1 MLKQL
6 IILGTLIPSIL
17 FSQYQITG
25 IVKDNK
31 KQPLEFAAVALS
43 TEDNKPV
50 QLIKTTNGGQ
60 FTFQKIEGGRYK
72 IVVKILGYKSKEIK
86 TFTLKDNLNLGE
98 ITLTQNNATLG
109 EVLVSANKTSKASN
123 IEKKEYSPNQ
133 LLNAQNASAAEVIG
147 NIPSLAI
154 GGESNSLSLRGDD
167 NVTVLINGKISSL
180 TGESLSQ
187 IPASAIERVEVIT
200 NPTAKTNSEGSAGV
214 VNIVLKKAYNQL
226 NSGFIALSAGNNH
239 KYNGQLGYNFSVS
252 KFAFSTAY
260 SFRYEEFYREGLAN
274 RTFFNSNSSTAFNQN
289 SIGDQFNTNHF
300 FRLGAEY
307 IINPN
312 QSIILTGSI
321 SKKWQN
327 DYETRSNIN
336 LGTLKDTI
344 NLWDRLFWENDE
356 NTLFDATL
364 SYSLKNPENQNSLSI
379 EYSINGNNNNKFSS
393 FENRYDI
400 KDNSIDNSTNFNTI
414 ENLQTRITNVLQV
427 DYKMPINKIFE
438 LETGLRGSVRDFRFT
453 NLYKDKNPN
462 GELIEVASLTNNFNY
477 EENVYSLY
485 GVISSEWNEKLT
497 SKIGLRLEQT
507 NTKSTN
513 FDTVPI
519 YNYNYFNAFP
529 SAIFNY
535 KLNPKS
541 NLSTSYSMRIN
552 RPSPGML
559 NPLQDVSDPQ
569 SQRFGNPE
577 LRPELVHSFE
587 VGYGHEVNKK
597 LNFSTS
603 LYHKRSNNSIT
614 RFLQLDSLGVARV
627 VIDNIGALNMSGW
640 EWIVSYRPNKWF
652 NLSFNANL
660 SYNTLSYSN
669 NGVLYEND
677 YLNLQTRSVVNVKLP
692 FDMDFQGIVFYKS
705 PFNSP
710 QGRIDYMSNVDLTI
724 RKKILNQ
731 KGLLTFGVTDILDDR
746 RFEINVRDDYF
757 TSYFYRKRES
767 RIFTLGFRY
776 NFGSD
781 PSKKTA
787 KLEKQEQRDS
797 GIEGM

>member
-6 IILGTLIPSIL
+6 MILGTLIPTIL

-31 KQPLEFAAVALS
+31 KQPVEFAAVALS
-43 TEDNKPV
+43 TDDNKPV

-60 FTFQKIEGGRYK
+60 FTFQKIEAGKYK
-72 IVVKILGYKSKEIK
+72 IVVKILGYKSKEVK
-86 TFTLKDNLNLGE
+86 TFSLKDNLNLGE
-98 ITLTQNNATLG
+98 IIITQNNATLG

-260 SFRYEEFYREGLAN
+260 SFRYEEFYKDGLAN
-274 RTFFNSNSSTAFNQN
+274 RTFFNNNSSTAFNQN
-289 SIGDQFNTNHF
+289 SVGDQFNPNHF

-307 IINPN
+307 VINPY
-312 QSIILTGSI
+312 QTLIFTGSI

-327 DYETRSNIN
+327 DYETRNNIN

-364 SYSLKNPENQNSLSI
+364 SYSLKNPNNSNSLSI
-379 EYSINGNNNNKFSS
+379 EYSINGNNNNKLSS
-393 FENRYDI
+393 FENRFNI
-400 KDNSIDNSTNFNTI
+400 KNNLVDNSTNFNTI

-427 DYKMPINKIFE
+427 DYKMPVSKIFD

-453 NLYKDKNPN
+453 NLYKDKNAN
-462 GELIEVASLTNNFNY
+462 GELIEVATLTNNFNY

-485 GVISSEWNEKLT
+485 GVVSSEWTEKLT

-587 VGYGHEVNKK
+587 IGYGHEVNKK
-597 LNFSTS
+597 LNFSSS

-669 NGVLYEND
+669 NGTLYENN

-692 FDMDFQGIVFYKS
+692 LDMDFQGIVFYKS

-731 KGLLTFGVTDILDDR
+731 KGLITFGVTDILDDR

-757 TSYFYRKRES
+757 TSYFFRKRES

>member
-6 IILGTLIPSIL
+6 MILGTLIPSIL

-31 KQPLEFAAVALS
+31 KQPVEFAAVALS
-43 TEDNKPV
+43 TDDNKPV
-50 QLIKTTNGGQ
+50 KLIKTTNGGQ
-60 FTFQKIEGGRYK
+60 FTFQKIEAGKYK

-86 TFTLKDNLNLGE
+86 TFSLKDNLNLGE
-98 ITLTQNNATLG
+98 IIITQNNATLG

-260 SFRYEEFYREGLAN
+260 SFRYEEFYKDGLAN
-274 RTFFNSNSSTAFNQN
+274 RTFFNNNSSTAFNQN
-289 SIGDQFNTNHF
+289 SIGDQFNANHF

-307 IINPN
+307 VINPY

-327 DYETRSNIN
+327 DYETRNNIN

-364 SYSLKNPENQNSLSI
+364 SYSLKNPNNSNSLSI

-393 FENRYDI
+393 FENRFNI
-400 KDNSIDNSTNFNTI
+400 KDNLVDHSTNFNTI

-427 DYKMPINKIFE
+427 DYKMPISKIFD

-453 NLYKDKNPN
+453 NLYKDKNAN
-462 GELIEVASLTNNFNY
+462 GELIEVATLTNNFNY

-485 GVISSEWNEKLT
+485 GVVSSEWNEKLT

-587 VGYGHEVNKK
+587 IGYGHEVNKK
-597 LNFSTS
+597 LNFSSS

-669 NGVLYEND
+669 NGTLYENN

-692 FDMDFQGIVFYKS
+692 LDMDFQGIVFYKS

-710 QGRIDYMSNVDLTI
+710 QGRIDYMSNIDLTI

-731 KGLLTFGVTDILDDR
+731 KGLITFGVTDILNDR

-757 TSYFYRKRES
+757 TSYFFRKRES

>member
-1 MLKQL
+1 MLKQFF
-6 IILGTLIPSIL
+6 ILGTLIPTIL
-17 FSQYQITG
+17 FSQYEISG

-31 KQPLEFAAVALS
+31 KQPVEFAAVALS
-43 TEDNKPV
+43 TDDNKPV
-50 QLIKTTNGGQ
+50 QLIKTTNGGK
-60 FTFQKIEGGRYK
+60 FTFQKIEAGKYK

-86 TFTLKDNLNLGE
+86 TFSLKENLNLGE
-98 ITLTQNNATLG
+98 IILIQNNATLG

-214 VNIVLKKAYNQL
+214 VNIILKKAYNQL

-239 KYNGQLGYNFSVS
+239 KYNGQLGYNFSVN

-260 SFRYEEFYREGLAN
+260 SFRYEEFYKDGIAN
-274 RTFFNSNSSTAFNQN
+274 RTFFNSNSSTAFNQY
-289 SIGDQFNTNHF
+289 SLGDQFNPNHF

-307 IINPN
+307 VINPY
-312 QSIILTGSI
+312 QTLIFTGSV

-327 DYETRSNIN
+327 DYETRNNIN

-364 SYSLKNPENQNSLSI
+364 SYSLKSPNNSNSLSI

-393 FENRYDI
+393 FENRFNI
-400 KDNSIDNSTNFNTI
+400 KDNLVDNSTNFNTI

-427 DYKMPINKIFE
+427 DYKMPISKIFD

-453 NLYKDKNPN
+453 NLYKDKNAN
-462 GELIEVASLTNNFNY
+462 GELTEVTSLTNNFNY

-485 GVISSEWNEKLT
+485 GVVSSEWNDKLT

-541 NLSTSYSMRIN
+541 NISTSYSMRIN
-552 RPSPGML
+552 RPGPGML

-577 LRPELVHSFE
+577 LQPELVHSFE
-587 VGYGHEVNKK
+587 IGYGHEINKK
-597 LNFSTS
+597 LNFSSS

-669 NGVLYEND
+669 NGTLYEND
-677 YLNLQTRSVVNVKLP
+677 YLNLQTRSVINIKLP
-692 FDMDFQGIVFYKS
+692 LDMDFQGIVFYKS

-731 KGLLTFGVTDILDDR
+731 KGLVTFGVADILNDR

>member
-6 IILGTLIPSIL
+6 MILGTLIPKIL

-31 KQPLEFAAVALS
+31 KQPVEFAAVALS
-43 TEDNKPV
+43 TDDNKPV

-60 FTFQKIEGGRYK
+60 FTFQKIEAGKYK
-72 IVVKILGYKSKEIK
+72 IVVKILGYKSKEVK
-86 TFTLKDNLNLGE
+86 TFSLKDNLNLGE
-98 ITLTQNNATLG
+98 IIITQNNATLG

-260 SFRYEEFYREGLAN
+260 SFRYEEFYKDGLAN
-274 RTFFNSNSSTAFNQN
+274 RTFFNNNSSTAFNQN
-289 SIGDQFNTNHF
+289 SVGDQFNPNHF

-307 IINPN
+307 VINPY
-312 QSIILTGSI
+312 QTLIFTGSI

-327 DYETRSNIN
+327 DYETRNNIN

-364 SYSLKNPENQNSLSI
+364 SYSLKNPNNSNSLSI
-379 EYSINGNNNNKFSS
+379 EYSINGNNNNKLSS
-393 FENRYDI
+393 FENRFNI
-400 KDNSIDNSTNFNTI
+400 KNNLVDNSTNFNTI

-427 DYKMPINKIFE
+427 DYKMPVSKIFD

-453 NLYKDKNPN
+453 NLYKDKNAN

-485 GVISSEWNEKLT
+485 GVVSSEWTEKLT

-587 VGYGHEVNKK
+587 IGYGHEVNKK
-597 LNFSTS
+597 LNFSSS

-669 NGVLYEND
+669 NGTLYENN

-692 FDMDFQGIVFYKS
+692 LDMDFQGIVFYKS

-731 KGLLTFGVTDILDDR
+731 KGLITFGVTDILDDR

-757 TSYFYRKRES
+757 TSYFFRKRES

>member
-6 IILGTLIPSIL
+6 MILGTLIPTIL

-25 IVKDNK
+25 IAKDNK
-31 KQPLEFAAVALS
+31 KQPVEFAAVALS
-43 TEDNKPV
+43 TDDNKPV

-60 FTFQKIEGGRYK
+60 FTFQKIEAGKYK
-72 IVVKILGYKSKEIK
+72 IVVKILGYKSKEVK
-86 TFTLKDNLNLGE
+86 TFSLKDNLNLGE
-98 ITLTQNNATLG
+98 IIITQNNATLG

-260 SFRYEEFYREGLAN
+260 SFRYEEFYKDGLAN
-274 RTFFNSNSSTAFNQN
+274 RTFFNNNSSTAFNQN
-289 SIGDQFNTNHF
+289 SVGDQFNPNHF

-307 IINPN
+307 VINPY
-312 QSIILTGSI
+312 QTLIFTGSI

-327 DYETRSNIN
+327 DYETRNNIN

-364 SYSLKNPENQNSLSI
+364 SYSLKNPNNSNSLSI
-379 EYSINGNNNNKFSS
+379 EYSINGNNNNKLSS
-393 FENRYDI
+393 FENRFNI
-400 KDNSIDNSTNFNTI
+400 KNNLVDNSTNFNTI

-427 DYKMPINKIFE
+427 DYKMPVSKIFD

-453 NLYKDKNPN
+453 NLYKDKNAN
-462 GELIEVASLTNNFNY
+462 GELIEVATLTNNFNY

-485 GVISSEWNEKLT
+485 GVVSSEWTEKLT

-587 VGYGHEVNKK
+587 IGYGHEVNKK
-597 LNFSTS
+597 LNFSSS

-669 NGVLYEND
+669 NGTLYENN
-677 YLNLQTRSVVNVKLP
+677 YFNLQTRSVVNVKLP
-692 FDMDFQGIVFYKS
+692 LDMDFQGIVFYKS

-731 KGLLTFGVTDILDDR
+731 KGLITFGVTDILDDR

-757 TSYFYRKRES
+757 TSYFFRKRES

>member
-6 IILGTLIPSIL
+6 MILGTLIPTIL

-31 KQPLEFAAVALS
+31 KQPVEFAAVALS
-43 TEDNKPV
+43 TDDNKPV

-60 FTFQKIEGGRYK
+60 FTFQKIEAGKYK
-72 IVVKILGYKSKEIK
+72 IVVKILGYKSKEVK
-86 TFTLKDNLNLGE
+86 TFSLKDNLNLGE
-98 ITLTQNNATLG
+98 IIITQNNATLG

-260 SFRYEEFYREGLAN
+260 SFRYEEFYKDGLAN
-274 RTFFNSNSSTAFNQN
+274 RTFFNNNSSTAFNQN
-289 SIGDQFNTNHF
+289 SVGDQFNPNHF

-307 IINPN
+307 VINPY
-312 QSIILTGSI
+312 QTLIFTGSI

-327 DYETRSNIN
+327 DYETRNNIN

-364 SYSLKNPENQNSLSI
+364 SYSLKNPNNSNSLSI
-379 EYSINGNNNNKFSS
+379 EYSINGNNNNKLSS
-393 FENRYDI
+393 FENRFNI
-400 KDNSIDNSTNFNTI
+400 KNNLVDNSTNFNTI

-427 DYKMPINKIFE
+427 DYKMPVSKIFD

-453 NLYKDKNPN
+453 NLYKDKNAN
-462 GELIEVASLTNNFNY
+462 GELIEVATLTNNFNY

-485 GVISSEWNEKLT
+485 GVVSSEWTEKLT

-587 VGYGHEVNKK
+587 IGYGHEVNKK
-597 LNFSTS
+597 LNFSSS

-669 NGVLYEND
+669 NGTLYENN
-677 YLNLQTRSVVNVKLP
+677 YFNLQTRSVVNVKLP
-692 FDMDFQGIVFYKS
+692 LDMDFQGIVFYKS

-731 KGLLTFGVTDILDDR
+731 KGLITFGVTDILDDR

-757 TSYFYRKRES
+757 TSYFFRKRES